1 MWSRPWNWSVMLG
14 YWFLSFLQLGYW
26 FFSQLSLGYWCS
38 KPIWRWWKRCTRAIF
53 SWDFFPKC
61 TKSSWRSIIDICGH
75 IWSFQPAVKPRP
87 SAFLFKTP
95 PIFLRRRRLSLMS
108 PDRGRWSILK
118 TLPAFI
124 LVFLR
129 LSHEMYAFKAMNSI
143 LTPLSFPNCPGFFK
157 PPNHH
162 PPFLAHL
169 ELFPREPYIHQLQL
183 FKT

>member
-1 MWSRPWNWSVMLG
+1 MEQALKLVGNAWLLV
-14 YWFLSFLQLGYW
+14 FVFLQLG
-26 FFSQLSLGYWCS
+26 FFLSSALVIGARNQS
-38 KPIWRWWKRCTRAIF
+38 GDDGKDALEPF
-53 SWDFFPKC
+53 FLFFPKC

-143 LTPLSFPNCPGFFK
+143 LTPLSLSQIALDSSNHQIIT
-157 PPNHH
+157 PPSS
-162 PPFLAHL
+162 P
-169 ELFPREPYIHQLQL
+169 
-183 FKT
+183 T

>member
-14 YWFLSFLQLGYW
+14 YWFLFFYSLVIGFFLSSALVIGARNQSGDDGKDALEP
-26 FFSQLSLGYWCS
+26 FFL
-38 KPIWRWWKRCTRAIF
+38 
-53 SWDFFPKC
+53 FFPKC

-162 PPFLAHL
+162 RPPFLAHL

>member
-14 YWFLSFLQLGYW
+14 YWFLFFYSLVIVFFLSSALVIGVRNQSVDDGKDALEPFFLG
-26 FFSQLSLGYWCS
+26 
-38 KPIWRWWKRCTRAIF
+38 I
-53 SWDFFPKC
+53 FFPKC

-87 SAFLFKTP
+87 SAFLFKTLVV
-95 PIFLRRRRLSLMS
+95 FLRRRRLSLMS

-143 LTPLSFPNCPGFFK
+143 LTPLSLSQIALYSSNHQIIT
-157 PPNHH
+157 PPSS
-162 PPFLAHL
+162 P
-169 ELFPREPYIHQLQL
+169 
-183 FKT
+183 T

>member
-14 YWFLSFLQLGYW
+14 YWFLFFYSLVIGFFLSSALVIGARNQSGDDGKDALEPFFLG
-26 FFSQLSLGYWCS
+26 
-38 KPIWRWWKRCTRAIF
+38 IF
-53 SWDFFPKC
+53 SSEC

-143 LTPLSFPNCPGFFK
+143 LTPLSLSQIALDSSNHQIIT
-157 PPNHH
+157 PPSS
-162 PPFLAHL
+162 P
-169 ELFPREPYIHQLQL
+169 
-183 FKT
+183 T